1 MIYRCVKPSTPLDI
15 LSVID
20 LIYDPLEFL
29 ALVMPSTKLKLLLH
43 DLCHQKLNWDDQV
56 SKDNEV
62 F

>member
-1 MIYRCVKPSTPLDI
+1 MIYRYMKPSTPLDI

-43 DLCHQKLNWDDQV
+43 DLCH
-56 SKDNEV
+56 
-62 F
+62 